1 MNKRKKIKFSL
12 IVLLVLFI
20 NQNFAQEIKQS
31 SFEFNYNYQIPIGN
45 LSETY
50 GNNSA
55 IGIVYFSERSN
66 NIIYGVEASFMFGS
80 TLKDTNIFNNIS
92 TSTGAIIGG
101 DGYYANVN
109 LMQRGWNSFLF
120 GGYAFHF
127 SNKNLSG
134 IYVSQGFGF
143 LEHKIFIDT
152 RNQNIP
158 QLDEEMKKGY
168 DRLTNGLSGKF
179 TIAYKYYDQNG
190 RFQMSTNLNY
200 LFGLTKNQ
208 RAYDFANQVYY
219 SQEKK
224 WDNLF
229 GISIG
234 IIIPINRKNNEEF
247 HYF

>member
-1 MNKRKKIKFSL
+1 MTKKKKIKFGI
-12 IVLLVLFI
+12 IVLLILFKI
-20 NQNFAQEIKQS
+20 PSLAQEAKQS
-31 SFEFNYNYQIPIGN
+31 AFEFSYNYQIPIGK
-45 LSETY
+45 LSERY

-55 IGIVYFSERSN
+55 VGISYFSEKSN
-66 NIIYGVEASFMFGS
+66 NLVYGIEASFMFGS
-80 TLKDTNIFNNIS
+80 TLKDSNIFNNIS

-109 LMQRGWNSFLF
+109 LMQRGWNTFIF

-134 IYVSQGFGF
+134 IYITQGIGF

-158 QLDEEMKKGY
+158 QLNEEMKKGY
-168 DRLTNGLSGKF
+168 DKLTNGYSGKF
-179 TIAYKYYDQNG
+179 NVAYKYYDQHG
-190 RFQMSTNLNY
+190 KFQINTNLNY
-200 LFGLTKNQ
+200 LFAYTKNQ
-208 RAYDFANQVYY
+208 RTYDFNNELYY
-219 SQEKK
+219 PKGRK